1 MDWSMWLFLLL
12 FLWIVHRALLGLRT
26 LIEPQ
31 CPRCGGRR
39 WTERGSGEWA
49 CVGCATAETRRAA

>member
-1 MDWSMWLFLLL
+1 MNWSMWLFFIVLM
-12 FLWIVHRALLGLRT
+12 WITHRALLGLRH

-39 WTERGSGEWA
+39 WTQREHGDWA
-49 CVGCATAETRRAA
+49 CASCPGAA